1 MKVEK
6 KELFQIGKDSIIY
19 NKKYRR
25 VNKNGILNLREK
37 TPFLEFPSLK
47 QIPFIKHGFSTRLGG
62 VSKEHF
68 STLNLSF
75 SRNDK
80 IEDVCINYERICKAI
95 GFSTENLVFSDQV
108 HDTKIK
114 RVTKCDTVGSQ
125 LSEKKLVG
133 IDGLITNEAN
143 VVLAT
148 SYADCVPLFFVDPV
162 KKAIGLSHSGWRGTV
177 GRIGEKTV
185 AEMKKEFG
193 TNPFDLI
200 AVIGPSICKDCYEV
214 SKDVALQFQ
223 SEFTLEQ
230 IDSILLKKE
239 NEKYQLDLWRANQ
252 IILQE
257 AGILEDNISV
267 AGICTCC
274 NNGLLFSHRAMEG
287 MRGNLNGFLEIIS

>member
-19 NKKYRR
+19 DKKYRR

-80 IEDVCINYERICKAI
+80 IEDVCTNYERICKAI

-114 RVTKCDTVGSQ
+114 RVTKYDTVGSQ

-185 AEMKKEFG
+185 TEMKKEFG

-230 IDSILLKKE
+230 IDFILLKKE

-274 NNGLLFSHRAMEG
+274 NNGLLFSHRATEG